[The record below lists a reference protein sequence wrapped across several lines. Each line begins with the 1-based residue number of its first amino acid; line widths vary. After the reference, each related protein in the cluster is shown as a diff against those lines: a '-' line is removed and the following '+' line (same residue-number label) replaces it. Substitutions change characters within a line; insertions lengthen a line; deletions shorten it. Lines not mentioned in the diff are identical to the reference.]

1 MTKIQTHSIKPLIFT
16 HQQPKRIVVQNILTK
31 DQFDAMCRTSEQES
45 EKLISKWSQHQQ
57 QEQIK
62 TAKENKKIQKMIQD
76 VIDELKIKGE
86 PIPTHLTNILK
97 SLKTKI

>member
-1 MTKIQTHSIKPLIFT
+1 MTKIQPHSTTPLFFT
-16 HQQPKRIVVQNILTK
+16 TQQPKKIIVQNVLTK
-31 DQFDAMCRTSEQES
+31 EQYDAMCRTSEQES
-45 EKLISKWSQHQQ
+45 EKVLLKWSKLHQ

-76 VIDELKIKGE
+76 VIEELRIKGE
-86 PIPTHLTNILK
+86 PIPTRLANILK